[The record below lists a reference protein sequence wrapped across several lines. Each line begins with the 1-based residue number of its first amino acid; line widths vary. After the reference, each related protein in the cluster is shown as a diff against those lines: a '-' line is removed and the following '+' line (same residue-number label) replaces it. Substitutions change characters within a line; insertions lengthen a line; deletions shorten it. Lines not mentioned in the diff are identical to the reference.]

1 METPSSTQAKWA
13 LRQKHIPLPLRQ
25 GDGGD
30 YKRVLLIGPTGAGKT
45 TLVRQL
51 LGTDPEKERFPSTST
66 SKTTVSNLEFILTND
81 PEFKAV
87 VTFFDKN
94 YVEMHIEE
102 CLYAAAKERAKK
114 APKEDVYRAFLEHK
128 DQEFRLKYI
137 FGDIRKINR
146 NSTNPQDIQTLKL
159 FVRYEQIISAVAEI
173 YNEAMSDVIKAG
185 GANTYS
191 DFDKQDREAAIS
203 LVEYTV
209 YSHEAFRKGCQKI
222 FIDIVS
228 QYLNVTSLGKL
239 TKNESDWPETWTY
252 STRSRA
258 DFIRLVGRCS
268 GNSKQQWG
276 TLITPLVEGIRI
288 SGPFRPDWLNGSI
301 PKLVIVD
308 GKGVGHDVSEDERAP
323 VSTALTA
330 LFPEV
335 DNIVL
340 VDIAPRPMQ
349 GETKDT
355 IAAILTQGHL
365 SKTILAFTKF
375 DDMVADNF
383 EDDTDRKDHI
393 LSKFHQVAD
402 ALGANPNYGQ
412 AAKEALRGI
421 PDSRFAYLSNLNT
434 SIKNDSKDAR
444 ALRTLLKTIAPG
456 FFIPSGTPPQGEK
469 LGQDM
474 APPPAA
480 PRPQQPQQQPERL
493 RPICNNTALKKKLTQ
508 AVRQFHDLWD
518 AYLNLGSPSTKK
530 AVHWASIK
538 ALTRR
543 IAYMNTDEYKHLKPA
558 ASLGQLIQDATFGF
572 VMQDVVWGNA
582 SSAKSVIEKNRQKLL
597 QDCSVR
603 IARLCREH
611 VITKQSG
618 GWTEAYNYSGDR
630 STFLRR
636 DKIKDIYNKGTP
648 KDKVNLII
656 SELEKFILKRLS
668 A

>member
-1 METPSSTQAKWA
+1 METQSSTQAKWE
-13 LRQKHIPLPLRQ
+13 LRQKHIPLPPRQ
-25 GDGGD
+25 EDGGD

-66 SKTTVSNLEFILTND
+66 SKTTVSNLEFILAND
-81 PEFKAV
+81 AEFKAV

-102 CLYAAAKERAKK
+102 CLYAAAMERARK
-114 APKEDVYRAFLEHK
+114 ASTEAVYRAFLEHK

-137 FGDIRKINR
+137 FGDIRKIDR
-146 NSTNPQDIQTLKL
+146 NSTNPQDRQTLKL
-159 FVRYEQIISAVAEI
+159 FVKYEQIISAIAEI
-173 YNEAMSDVIKAG
+173 YNKAMSDVIEAG
-185 GANTYS
+185 GATAYS
-191 DFDKQDREAAIS
+191 DLDKQDREAATS
-203 LVEYTV
+203 LVEDAV
-209 YSHEAFRKGCQKI
+209 YSHEAFRTGCRKI
-222 FIDIVS
+222 LSDIVS
-228 QYLNVTSLGKL
+228 QYLNATSQGQL
-239 TKNESDWPETWTY
+239 TRNESGWPETWAY
-252 STRSRA
+252 STRSRT
-258 DFIRLVGRCS
+258 DFIRLLGRYS

-288 SGPFRPDWLNGSI
+288 SGPFRPGWLNGSI

-349 GETKDT
+349 GETKET

-365 SKTILAFTKF
+365 DKTILAFTKF

-402 ALGANPNYGQ
+402 ALGENPNYGQ

-421 PDSRFAYLSNLNT
+421 PDNRFAYLSNLNT
-434 SIKNDSKDAR
+434 PIKNDSRDAS
-444 ALRTLLKTIAPG
+444 ALRNLLKAIAPG
-456 FFIPSGTPPQGEK
+456 CFTPSGTPPKGEK
-469 LGQDM
+469 PRQDI
-474 APPPAA
+474 PQTAA
-480 PRPQQPQQQPERL
+480 PRPQQAQKQPERL
-493 RPICNNTALKKKLTQ
+493 RPTCNNAELKKKLAH

-530 AVHWASIK
+530 AVHWATIK

-543 IAYMNTDEYKHLKPA
+543 IAHLNTDEYKHLKPA
-558 ASLGQLIQDATFGF
+558 ASLIQFIQDATFGF
-572 VMQDVVWGNA
+572 VMQNVAWGNGLSPKA
-582 SSAKSVIEKNRQKLL
+582 DIDRARQKLL

-611 VITKQSG
+611 TIIRQIG
-618 GWTEAYNYSGDR
+618 NWTEAYNYTGGG

-648 KDKVNLII
+648 KDKANLITA
-656 SELEKFILKRLS
+656 ELEKFILERLS